1 MLHIRA
7 IPEVAPVSSDSEEI
21 QSIKQKKMDEMMKK
35 MSQTNAEASAF
46 PGQPVVV
53 TDSDLDGFVGRY
65 PKVVVDCWAP
75 WCGPCRMLSPTIDA
89 LAKDNKG
96 KIAFGKLNTDDNFKT
111 SEKYRISS
119 IPTLLFFK
127 DGKLV
132 DKMIGAAPRQMVE
145 QQIKR
150 ALG

>member
-1 MLHIRA
+1 MST
-7 IPEVAPVSSDSEEI
+7 EVEEI
-21 QSIKQKKMDEMMKK
+21 RQRKMAEMMK
-35 MSQTNAEASAF
+35 SAGPAGSGGNGWPEA
-46 PGQPVVV
+46 PVNV
-53 TDSDLDGFVGRY
+53 TDSSFESFIKKY

-89 LAKDNKG
+89 ISKEMKGQVAFAKV
-96 KIAFGKLNTDDNFKT
+96 NTDENIGIAG
-111 SEKYRISS
+111 KYRIMS

-132 DKMIGAAPRQMVE
+132 DKAIGAAPKSMVE
-145 QQIKR
+145 QQIKK

>member
-1 MLHIRA
+1 VQEWRTVVRCTVNKMA
-7 IPEVAPVSSDSEEI
+7 SEVEEI
-21 QSIKQKKMDEMMKK
+21 RQRKMAEMMKGVED
-35 MSQTNAEASAF
+35 SRSGGNGWPEA
-46 PGQPVVV
+46 PVNV
-53 TDSDLDGFVGRY
+53 TDSSFESFIRKY

-89 LAKDNKG
+89 ISKEMKGDVAFAKV
-96 KIAFGKLNTDDNFKT
+96 NTDENFGT
-111 SEKYRISS
+111 ASKYRIMS

-132 DKMIGAAPRQMVE
+132 DKSIGAAPKAMVE
-145 QQIKR
+145 QQIKK